1 MAELKPCP
9 FCGGKP
15 TVVKYDRGISIGCIR
30 CKYQRLFDGVL
41 STEPSPILA
50 SAPESFVKEYY
61 HADAGE
67 RAIEAWNRRVDNG

>member
-1 MAELKPCP
+1 MAELKFCP

-50 SAPESFVKEYY
+50 SAPESSVKEYY

-67 RAIEAWNRRVDNG
+67 RAIEAWNRRADNG